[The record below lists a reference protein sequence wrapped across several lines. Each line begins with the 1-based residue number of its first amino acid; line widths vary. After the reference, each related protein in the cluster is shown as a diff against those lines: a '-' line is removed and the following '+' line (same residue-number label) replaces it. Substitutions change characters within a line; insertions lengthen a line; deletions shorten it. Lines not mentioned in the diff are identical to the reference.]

1 MSFLDSITKTI
12 HEAQEKEKRE
22 KQRKLEELKEIRAIS
37 IPIIEHYVEKHKAF
51 VTFLDTDAYVYTKEN
66 GRERGIYIKYG
77 KDDEAELDDKI
88 DKFVHNY
95 ESAAKHKA
103 GGLLGKSAGIFMKI
117 GDGYNT
123 LDKDIEKASS
133 TNKPK
138 HWSDGKAL
146 QLIKINT
153 NPNTNS
159 YNSLSMGLPQKS
171 INKRKPIPEYIKEA
185 VKKRAHYKCE
195 NPTCRVSDRDTK
207 LEFHHINGNHSDNR
221 LENIAY
227 LCPNCHSVR

>member
-37 IPIIEHYVEKHKAF
+37 IPIIEHYVEKHKAL

-77 KDDEAELDDKI
+77 KDDAAELDDKI
-88 DKFVHNY
+88 DKFIHNY

-103 GGLLGKSAGIFMKI
+103 SGLLGKSASIFMKI

-123 LDKDIEKASS
+123 LDKDIEKASGAQPI
-133 TNKPK
+133 KK

-159 YNSLSMGLPQKS
+159 YNSLGIQKKS
-171 INKRKPIPEYIKEA
+171 TDKRKAIPEYIKEA

-195 NPTCRVSDRDTK
+195 NPTCRISDRDTK